1 MDKRTIPC
9 IIAFSLVLLCMLSS
23 CSLPQKDK
31 YEVLFAGGS
40 DSLNGLS
47 VPSDIDLRHRK
58 DTDRDESLWP
68 DEMNVIFE
76 ETVYNCTFQEVLRR
90 NKNVGYKYKYN
101 EKNLRGYFVLNDNK
115 KVVGFHGNTRLSEEE
130 KKGLDQIDEDEAVAI
145 AEQVFRKHFDVD
157 YSTYSVNVTKTEP
170 SPEMVYYSVV
180 FYKNCD
186 YPIGI
191 TDNLSVRIGNYG
203 EVISFYGL
211 GLDSIT
217 PPEEKVYIEDVQKCI
232 EKRVSEVL
240 DDKGFIYSDFTINIE
255 GGGLGYSLK
264 ERRYEI
270 NCVFTFDCVGK
281 YDGGEEQTLHDRIQA
296 IIVCNIS

>member
-1 MDKRTIPC
+1 M
-9 IIAFSLVLLCMLSS
+9 
-23 CSLPQKDK
+23 
-31 YEVLFAGGS
+31 
-40 DSLNGLS
+40 
-47 VPSDIDLRHRK
+47 
-58 DTDRDESLWP
+58 
-68 DEMNVIFE
+68 
-76 ETVYNCTFQEVLRR
+76 
-90 NKNVGYKYKYN
+90 
-101 EKNLRGYFVLNDNK
+101 
-115 KVVGFHGNTRLSEEE
+115 
-130 KKGLDQIDEDEAVAI
+130 
-145 AEQVFRKHFDVD
+145 
-157 YSTYSVNVTKTEP
+157 NVTKTEP
-170 SPEMVYYSVV
+170 SPEMGYYSVV

-217 PPEEKVYIEDVQKCI
+217 PPEEKIYIEDVQKCI